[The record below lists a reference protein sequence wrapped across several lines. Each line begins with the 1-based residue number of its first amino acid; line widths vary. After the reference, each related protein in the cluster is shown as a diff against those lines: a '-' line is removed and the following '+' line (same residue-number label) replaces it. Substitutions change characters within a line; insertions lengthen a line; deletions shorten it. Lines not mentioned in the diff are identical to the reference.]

1 MGAEA
6 RAEFSGGT
14 DLGHSKKVQKVMP
27 DRPSRMNTS
36 REIAASRMPLS
47 PRA

>member
-6 RAEFSGGT
+6 RAEFGDGT
-14 DLGHSKKVQKVMP
+14 DLGHSKKVQQVMP
-27 DRPSRMNTS
+27 DGLSWMNTS